1 MPRSMPW
8 LVAAL
13 REPDVY
19 PHPVDR
25 VELVETHISWV
36 FLAGER
42 VYKVKKPV
50 DLGFLDFRTLRQRR
64 HFSRE
69 EVRLNRRL
77 APDTYLGVIE
87 LKGSRPHIRIGG
99 VGPTIEVAVEMRRLP
114 AERMLDRL
122 VAGARAEPAHVRAV
136 AATVARFHG
145 EAETGGRI
153 DQMGSVETIRKNWDE
168 CFAQT
173 AETPANLWP
182 PEQRRTLRDY
192 VGDFLTRAAAR
203 LEARISEGR
212 IRDCHGDLQAQHV
225 CCIEPIQIFD
235 CIEFNERF
243 RFGDT
248 AGEVAFLAMD
258 LQRLGASEL
267 AVEFINAY
275 MEETGDYGV
284 VPLLDFY
291 RAYRALVRAKVL
303 AFQLSER
310 PELAPAARVLF
321 ALAGRFAE
329 PRSRARLLITS
340 GVMGSGKSTVA
351 RAVAARLGA
360 IVIRTDAVRK
370 RLGGIG
376 IHERATA
383 GFGEGLYTSDISNRT
398 YTKALGR
405 AAEVVGAGWTVI
417 VDGSFSRA
425 AERAEARRVA
435 HRLGIAHATLWC
447 ETPDGAI
454 AERLARR
461 AADSGDI
468 SDGHPELLPE
478 HRARYE
484 APEGEPGVVR
494 VDTYP
499 ESPIER
505 VLKALQDSPDP

>member
-1 MPRSMPW
+1 MPW

-13 REPDVY
+13 REPAVY

-64 HFSRE
+64 HFSQE

-99 VGPTIEVAVEMRRLP
+99 LGPTIEVAVEMRRLP

-122 VAGARAEPAHVRAV
+122 VVAGRAEPAHVRAV
-136 AATVARFHG
+136 AATVARFHDD
-145 EAETGGRI
+145 AETGGRI

-168 CFAQT
+168 CFTQT
-173 AETPANLWP
+173 AETPADLWP
-182 PEQRRTLRDY
+182 LEQRRTLRDY
-192 VGDFLTRAAAR
+192 VDDFLTREASR

-248 AGEVAFLAMD
+248 AGEIAFLAMD
-258 LQRLGASEL
+258 LQRLGSSEL
-267 AVEFINAY
+267 AIEFINAY
-275 MEETGDYGV
+275 IEETGDYGV

-310 PELAPAARVLF
+310 PELVPAARAPF
-321 ALAGRFAE
+321 S
-329 PRSRARLLITS
+329 RS
-340 GVMGSGKSTVA
+340 
-351 RAVAARLGA
+351 LGA
-360 IVIRTDAVRK
+360 
-370 RLGGIG
+370 
-376 IHERATA
+376 
-383 GFGEGLYTSDISNRT
+383 SPNR
-398 YTKALGR
+398 
-405 AAEVVGAGWTVI
+405 V
-417 VDGSFSRA
+417 
-425 AERAEARRVA
+425 
-435 HRLGIAHATLWC
+435 
-447 ETPDGAI
+447 TPPAC
-454 AERLARR
+454 
-461 AADSGDI
+461 
-468 SDGHPELLPE
+468 
-478 HRARYE
+478 
-484 APEGEPGVVR
+484 
-494 VDTYP
+494 
-499 ESPIER
+499 
-505 VLKALQDSPDP
+505 

>member
-1 MPRSMPW
+1 MPRSTPW

-13 REPDVY
+13 RESAVY

-64 HFSRE
+64 HFCEE

-77 APDTYLGVIE
+77 APDTYLGVIAF
-87 LKGSRPHIRIGG
+87 KGSRPHIRIGG
-99 VGPTIEVAVEMRRLP
+99 LGPTVEVAVEMRRLP

-122 VAGARAEPAHVRAV
+122 IEAGRAKPEHVRAV
-136 AATVARFHG
+136 AATVTRFHAV
-145 EAETGGRI
+145 AETGGRI

-168 CFAQT
+168 CFTQT
-173 AETPANLWP
+173 AETPSDLWP
-182 PEQRRTLRDY
+182 LEQRRVLRDY
-192 VGDFLTRAAAR
+192 VEDFLTREVSR

-248 AGEVAFLAMD
+248 AGEIAFLAMD

-275 MEETGDYGV
+275 IEETGDYGV

-310 PELAPAARVLF
+310 PELVPAARALF
-321 ALAGRFAE
+321 VLAGRFAA
-329 PRSRARLLITS
+329 PRSPARLLITS

-351 RAVAARLGA
+351 RAAAARLGA

-370 RLGGIG
+370 RLGGVG
-376 IHERATA
+376 IHEPAIA
-383 GFGEGLYTSDISNRT
+383 GFEEGLYTSDMSKRT
-398 YTKALGR
+398 YTKALEL

-425 AERAEARRVA
+425 AERADARRVA
-435 HRLGIAHATLWC
+435 HRLGLAHATLWC

-461 AADSGDI
+461 AADPGDI
-468 SDGHPELLPE
+468 SDGHPRLLPE

-484 APEGEPGVVR
+484 APEGEPRVVR

-499 ESPIER
+499 EPSIER
-505 VLKALQDSPDP
+505 VLEALQNLPDP